1 MQTNGKKLKI
11 FGIILLAFILIIG
24 WNWVKINTSVFSF
37 VSSIILTKIVGSG
50 WVFTISPKAITL
62 GLGVSAFVGLV
73 FGLYPA
79 RQAAKKSP
87 IEALR
92 YE

>member
-1 MQTNGKKLKI
+1 M
-11 FGIILLAFILIIG
+11 
-24 WNWVKINTSVFSF
+24 SV
-37 VSSIILTKIVGSG
+37 ILTS
-50 WVFTISPKAITL
+50 TL
-62 GLGVSAFVGLV
+62 GVNWGFAFPITGALLGFGVSALIGLV

-79 RQAAKKSP
+79 RQASLKSP

>member
-1 MQTNGKKLKI
+1 LTAIGGI
-11 FGIILLAFILIIG
+11 VGIILGATMGFAASIGLSKVLNVDWAF
-24 WNWVKINTSVFSF
+24 TF
-37 VSSIILTKIVGSG
+37 
-50 WVFTISPKAITL
+50 PITAALL
-62 GLGVSAFVGLV
+62 GLAVSAFVGLV

>member
-1 MQTNGKKLKI
+1 MCSPHFYWLLRKRRAATIIKEVLNPAIMPNNPHKSVPSFIKKPIALI
-11 FGIILLAFILIIG
+11 STII
-24 WNWVKINTSVFSF
+24 V
-37 VSSIILTKIVGSG
+37 
-50 WVFTISPKAITL
+50 L
-62 GLGVSAFVGLV
+62 GLSVSALVGLV

-79 RQAAKKSP
+79 RQASLKSP

>member
-1 MQTNGKKLKI
+1 MAGLLHCLNTQDQMSESSLLDQIHKSKLGLS
-11 FGIILLAFILIIG
+11 FLI
-24 WNWVKINTSVFSF
+24 
-37 VSSIILTKIVGSG
+37 SIILTNAVGLD
-50 WVFTISPKAITL
+50 WTFVFP
-62 GLGVSAFVGLV
+62 VSAAVLGISVSALIGLV

-79 RQAAKKSP
+79 RQASQKSP

>member
-1 MQTNGKKLKI
+1 MRQFL
-11 FGIILLAFILIIG
+11 FEA
-24 WNWVKINTSVFSF
+24 
-37 VSSIILTKIVGSG
+37 IILTAIGGIIGVLLGAFFSFAASLVLSRIVSIV
-50 WVFTISPKAITL
+50 WTFVFPISAVVL
-62 GLGVSAFVGLV
+62 GIGVAGLVGLV

-79 RQAAKKSP
+79 RQASLKSP